1 MSRKTPGKWLNIFAA
16 QYQNFNYFRF
26 QQSLVL
32 LIKSAIM
39 TDGQFLRY
47 DNKVACVFLSSPK
60 WTFRAREGRG
70 LIEKGWDCHH
80 YIGTLVSNIDDYEDN
95 VIETILCALENSR

>member
-1 MSRKTPGKWLNIFAA
+1 MTAGRLPPYDTISRVFPDPNG
-16 QYQNFNYFRF
+16 RF
-26 QQSLVL
+26 H
-32 LIKSAIM
+32 
-39 TDGQFLRY
+39 
-47 DNKVACVFLSSPK
+47 
-60 WTFRAREGRG
+60 AREGRG